1 MRIGVPKETAAGEH
15 RVALVP
21 EVVSKLKAK
30 GLDVVVQSG
39 AGSDALL
46 TDAAFAEAGAE
57 MTGDAAE
64 VWGSDVVVTIAPP
77 DPQAIRGLGS
87 GSILIGFLAPLTS
100 PQTTSALADAK
111 ATAFAME
118 AIPRISRAQA
128 MDALSSQSNVA
139 GYRAALLGAEEIGRF
154 YPMLMTAAGTIPPA
168 KVLVLGVGVAGLQA
182 IATAKR
188 LGARTTGY
196 DVRPE
201 VAEQV
206 ESLGAQW
213 LDLGLEASGEGGY
226 ARELTEEER
235 ARQQQALTDAIK
247 GFDVVITTALVP
259 GRPAPRLV
267 TAEAVEGMKPGSVIV
282 DLAGEAGGNCE
293 LTEPGQTVVRHDVK
307 IVSPLN
313 LPASMAEH
321 SSQLFAR
328 NVLALLDL
336 FVGEDGSLSLDFD
349 DEIVKGACVVR
360 DGEIVNPGAKAA
372 VEAAGGTPGGGTN
385 Q

>member
-21 EVVSKLKAK
+21 EVVSKLQAK
-30 GLDVVVQSG
+30 GLEVLVQSG
-39 AGSDALL
+39 AGTAALLSDDAYTQAGAKVSSDA
-46 TDAAFAEAGAE
+46 G
-57 MTGDAAE
+57 E
-64 VWGSDVVVTIAPP
+64 VWRSDVVLTIAPP
-77 DPQAIRGLGS
+77 DPETVRSLGP
-87 GSILIGFLAPLTS
+87 GSILIGFLAPLTA
-100 PQTTSALADAK
+100 TATIKALADAK

-139 GYRAALLGAEEIGRF
+139 GYRAALLGAQEMGRF

-182 IATAKR
+182 LATAKR

-226 ARELTEEER
+226 ARELTAEER
-235 ARQQQALTDAIK
+235 AQQQQALTDAIK

-267 TAEAVEGMKPGSVIV
+267 TAEAVEGMKPGSVII
-282 DLAGEAGGNCE
+282 DMAGEAGGNCE
-293 LTEPGQTVVRHDVK
+293 LTEPGQTTVKHDVK

-313 LPASMAEH
+313 LPSGMAEH

-328 NVLALLDL
+328 NVQALLEL
-336 FVGEDGSLSLDFD
+336 FVDEQGKLQLDFE
-349 DEIVKGACVVR
+349 DEIVSGSCIVR
-360 DGEIVNPGAKAA
+360 DGEIVHPGARAA
-372 VEAAGGTPGGGTN
+372 VEGGS
-385 Q
+385 